1 MDTKQFL
8 NTVLGDNGYYCVA
21 GKKKEGPMNQ
31 QFYDSL
37 DSVIGA
43 ASNFDKEGHDVYFAL
58 ASFVDKN
65 RKANNVRS
73 LKSLF
78 LDIDCGIAKHYQTQ
92 AEALKALRT
101 FRKAYTLPRPF
112 IINSG
117 RGLHVYWALNKSY
130 SRDEWEPVA
139 QTLKATCLQDGLK
152 IDAGVTADAARLLR
166 VPDTRNFKGAQ
177 PLPVAVVSEG
187 EAGVELEQFAGKL
200 PVTLIPVPSSS
211 NSSKEDL
218 EDMERAKGY
227 AKHRYKFKNL
237 IVKLKAGV
245 GCAHFER
252 AVLTPNELTY
262 PEWLHVLSIAKRCD
276 KDGVAEGVLPAIHLI
291 SRLADAYD
299 PEETQKI
306 SDSIND
312 PHTCVRFDEEYPN
325 LCDECPHKGVIKS
338 PVALCREAALAEGDT
353 QIIQLPVEN
362 KITKVEGESV
372 GVVEVKKKELKIPE
386 YPPLYERPKGGGVLK
401 ISTDEKGDIKE
412 EFILDD
418 TLYLSKRMIEGEV
431 PSYEIRHI
439 TPHEGERSFLATQAE
454 LTARESFRTVMNS
467 HDVLVMSDK
476 IKGSMDYVG
485 AWMKKLRDAGPA
497 THVKTQFGWTEFH
510 KSFVLGDREIFAN
523 TTKENPAGVRT
534 AQYIP
539 LFKAKGTLEKWKE
552 LASFYGQEGFEQHQY
567 MFGLAFGSP
576 LMEFISG
583 VHGAIYNLTSTETGI
598 GKTTGM
604 WGGASVWGNHKHL
617 VLIGKDTD
625 NSAWNRA
632 EIMKNLPL
640 YVDEVS
646 NFKGE
651 QASDFCYSISD
662 GVQKN
667 RLTNEGQ
674 NKERFRGDVWDL
686 SCGTTGNSSLI
697 QIASGYRSSPK
708 GEAGRVVSVTA
719 KKLLKG
725 VDDTLRANELNDKLA
740 ANYGWAGPIFIQHV
754 LKNLGAVEKLVHDTR
769 TEMVKELK
777 SEPQDRFWVA
787 QGATT
792 YAGCVV
798 AHEIGLID
806 WKLQPLW
813 DWIIHTILTQKHG
826 LQEMDMVI
834 SDVVAQFYMD
844 NARGILRITSSADG
858 RDPNV
863 EEAYEHVEFQDNP
876 NYKFIARH
884 ETDTNKFYIR
894 IVPFKEWCGK
904 HRYEFNTV
912 KNLIV
917 RQMNGK
923 PVKKHMG
930 KGTAYKMGV
939 AHVLECTL
947 DNGFDSETGSLN
959 EAKSE

>member
-8 NTVLGDNGYYCVA
+8 STVLGDDGYYCVA
-21 GKKKEGPMNQ
+21 GKKKKGSMNQ
-31 QFYDSL
+31 QFHDSL
-37 DSVIGA
+37 DSVAGA
-43 ASNFDKEGHDVYFAL
+43 ANDFDEEGHDVYFAL
-58 ASFVDKN
+58 ASFVKKS
-65 RKANNVRS
+65 RKATNVRS

-78 LDIDCGIAKHYQTQ
+78 LDIDCGTNKTYQTQ
-92 AEALKALRT
+92 SEALKALRK
-101 FRKAYTLPRPF
+101 FRKAYTLPRPLVV
-112 IINSG
+112 NSG
-117 RGLHVYWALNKSY
+117 RGLHVYWALDKSY
-130 SRDEWEPVA
+130 SREEWKPVA
-139 QTLKATCLQDGLK
+139 SQLKSTCLQDGLD
-152 IDAGVTADAARLLR
+152 IDPVVTDDAARFLR
-166 VPDTRNFKGAQ
+166 VPDTRNFKGEQ

-187 EAGVELEQFAGKL
+187 EAGVDLELFANKL
-200 PVTLIPVPSSS
+200 PSSLIPVPSSS
-211 NSSKEDL
+211 SSSKEDL

-227 AKHRYKFKNL
+227 ANYRYKFQNL
-237 IVKLKAGV
+237 IIKLKEGV

-299 PEETQKI
+299 PKETQKI
-306 SDSIND
+306 SDSITD

-325 LCDECPHKGVIKS
+325 LCAECPHKGLIKS
-338 PVALCREAALAEGDT
+338 PVALCRETRLAEDDT
-353 QIIQLPVEN
+353 QLIQLPVEI
-362 KITKVEGESV
+362 KTEEVEVTGGVTKVE
-372 GVVEVKKKELKIPE
+372 VKEKKVTIPE
-386 YPPLYERPKGGGVLK
+386 YPPSYERPKNGGVLK
-401 ISTDEKGDIKE
+401 ISKDTEGGTKE
-412 EFILDD
+412 DLILDN
-418 TLYLSKRMIEGEV
+418 TLYLSKRMIEGET

-454 LTARESFRTVMNS
+454 LTARESFRNVMNS
-467 HDVLVMSDK
+467 HDVLVMNDK
-476 IKGSMDYVG
+476 IKGGMDYVG

-497 THVKTQFGWTEFH
+497 IHVKTQFGWTEYH
-510 KSFVLGDREIFAN
+510 KSFVLGDNEIFAD
-523 TTKENPAGVRT
+523 TVKENPAGMRT

-539 LFKAKGTLEKWKE
+539 MFKPKGSLEEWKK
-552 LASFYGQEGFEQHQY
+552 LASFYGQKGFEQHQY

-604 WGGASVWGNHKHL
+604 WGGASVWGNHKQL

-646 NFKGE
+646 NFTGE

-662 GVQKN
+662 GVQRN

-674 NKERFRGDVWDL
+674 NKERFRGEVWDL

-725 VDDTLRANELNDKLA
+725 VEDTLRANALNDKLA

-754 LKNLGAVEKLVHDTR
+754 IKHKGDVEKLVNDTR
-769 TEMVKELK
+769 TAMIKELK
-777 SEPQDRFWVA
+777 SEAQDRFWVA
-787 QGATT
+787 QGTTT
-792 YAGCVV
+792 YAGCVI

-806 WKLQPLW
+806 WDLDDLW
-813 DWIIHTILTQKHG
+813 AWIIRTILAQKHG
-826 LQEMDMVI
+826 LQEMDMDI
-834 SDVVAQFYMD
+834 GDVVAQFYMD
-844 NARGILRITSSADG
+844 NIRGILRISSTADA
-858 RDPNV
+858 R
-863 EEAYEHVEFQDNP
+863 EESFEHIEAKDNP
-876 NYKFIARH
+876 NHKFIARH
-884 ETDTNKFYIR
+884 ETDTNKLYLR
-894 IVPFKEWCGK
+894 IAPFKEWCSK
-904 HRYEFNTV
+904 HKYEFNTV
-912 KNLIV
+912 KNIIV
-917 RQMNGK
+917 THMNGK
-923 PVKKHMG
+923 SVKKHMG
-930 KGTAYKMGV
+930 KGTTFKMGM

-947 DNGFDSETGSLN
+947 KDDFNLEVGLLDEAESE
-959 EAKSE
+959 